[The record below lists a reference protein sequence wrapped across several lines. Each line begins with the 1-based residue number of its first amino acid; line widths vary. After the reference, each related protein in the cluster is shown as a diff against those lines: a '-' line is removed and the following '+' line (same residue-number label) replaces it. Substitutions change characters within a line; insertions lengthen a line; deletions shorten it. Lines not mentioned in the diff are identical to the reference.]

1 MFEFHIGND
10 GGRLVASVPYAS
22 YTSETA
28 KDGVAI
34 GIQKWVCQEVSFVLF
49 LFFVIVAFVFRDRVA
64 L

>member
-10 GGRLVASVPYAS
+10 GGRLLTSVPYAS
-22 YTSETA
+22 YARETA
-28 KDGVAI
+28 QDGVAI
-34 GIQKWVCQEVSFVLF
+34 GIQKWVCQEVTFVLF